1 MNNESQE
8 KKIHKINWRKINGW
22 KIAFIVLVSLLVG
35 ASLVIVNRMTQ
46 EREDFSTLAKNEL
59 ALAGEPLLDI
69 RSQKAQINKIVSV
82 YLEDLQKDSK
92 KEQDQ
97 NYQFILKNEALI
109 SGEFDLLGF
118 PLRFYLYLDPF
129 VMDDGN
135 VQLKA
140 KSLSVGAL
148 NLPIAQ
154 VLRMIAKAPQL
165 PKWIEV
171 NPKSE
176 TIVLRLDQFQ
186 LSNGLY
192 LRAKKIN
199 LVEDE
204 IEFSIYL
211 AEKSTSTE
219 KSKE

>member
-1 MNNESQE
+1 MSNESQE
-8 KKIHKINWRKINGW
+8 KKVKKINWRKINGW
-22 KIAFIVLVSLLVG
+22 KIAFIVLFSLLMG
-35 ASLVIVNRMTQ
+35 SSLVIVNRMTQ
-46 EREDFSTLAKNEL
+46 EREDLSTLAKNEL

-118 PLRFYLYLDPF
+118 PLRFYLYLNPF

-154 VLRMIAKAPQL
+154 VLRMIAKAPQI
-165 PKWIEV
+165 PKWVEV
-171 NPKSE
+171 DPKSE
-176 TIVLRLDQFQ
+176 VIVLRLDQFQ

>member
-1 MNNESQE
+1 MSNESQE
-8 KKIHKINWRKINGW
+8 KKVKKINWRKINGW
-22 KIAFIVLVSLLVG
+22 KIAFIVLFSLLMG
-35 ASLVIVNRMTQ
+35 SSLVIVNRMTQ
-46 EREDFSTLAKNEL
+46 EREDLSTLAKNEL

-92 KEQDQ
+92 KGQDQ

-140 KSLSVGAL
+140 NSLSVGAL

-154 VLRMIAKAPQL
+154 VLRMIAKAPQI
-165 PKWIEV
+165 PKWVEV
-171 NPKSE
+171 DPKSE
-176 TIVLRLDQFQ
+176 VIVLRLDQFQ

>member
-1 MNNESQE
+1 MSNESQE
-8 KKIHKINWRKINGW
+8 KKVKKINWRKINGW
-22 KIAFIVLVSLLVG
+22 KIAFIVLFSLLMG
-35 ASLVIVNRMTQ
+35 SSLVIVNRMTQ
-46 EREDFSTLAKNEL
+46 EREDLSTLAKNEL

-92 KEQDQ
+92 KGQDQ

-118 PLRFYLYLDPF
+118 PLRFYLYLNPF

-154 VLRMIAKAPQL
+154 VLRMIAKAPQI
-165 PKWIEV
+165 PKWVEV
-171 NPKSE
+171 DPKSE
-176 TIVLRLDQFQ
+176 VIVLRLDQFQ

-211 AEKSTSTE
+211 AEKSTSAE

>member
-1 MNNESQE
+1 M
-8 KKIHKINWRKINGW
+8 NWRKINGW
-22 KIAFIVLVSLLVG
+22 KIAFIVLFSLLMG
-35 ASLVIVNRMTQ
+35 SSLVIVNRMTQ
-46 EREDFSTLAKNEL
+46 EREDLSTLAKNEL

-92 KEQDQ
+92 KGQDQ

-118 PLRFYLYLDPF
+118 PLRFYLYLNPF

-154 VLRMIAKAPQL
+154 VLRMIAKAPQI
-165 PKWIEV
+165 PKWVEV
-171 NPKSE
+171 DPKSE
-176 TIVLRLDQFQ
+176 VIVLRLDQFQ

-211 AEKSTSTE
+211 AEKSTSAE

>member
-1 MNNESQE
+1 MNKESQE
-8 KKIHKINWRKINGW
+8 KQVNKIDWRKINGW
-22 KIAFIVLVSLLVG
+22 KIAFIVLASLLIG
-35 ASLVIVNRMTQ
+35 SSLVIMNRMTQ
-46 EREDFSTLAKNEL
+46 EREDLSVLAKNEPVL
-59 ALAGEPLLDI
+59 EGEPLLNI
-69 RSQKAQINKIVSV
+69 QSQKAQINKIVSL

-92 KEQDQ
+92 KGEEQ
-97 NYQFILKNEALI
+97 NFQFILKNEALI

-154 VLRMIAKAPQL
+154 VLRMIAKTPQL
-165 PKWIEV
+165 PKWVEV

-176 TIVLRLDQFQ
+176 TIVLRLDQFE
-186 LSNGLY
+186 LTNGLY

-211 AEKSTSTE
+211 AEKSTSTK

>member
-1 MNNESQE
+1 MSNESQE
-8 KKIHKINWRKINGW
+8 KKVKKINWRKINGW
-22 KIAFIVLVSLLVG
+22 KIAFIVLFSLLMG
-35 ASLVIVNRMTQ
+35 SSLVIVNRMTQ
-46 EREDFSTLAKNEL
+46 EREDLSTLAKNEL

-92 KEQDQ
+92 KGQDQ

-154 VLRMIAKAPQL
+154 VLRMIAKAPQI
-165 PKWIEV
+165 PKWVEV
-171 NPKSE
+171 DPKSE
-176 TIVLRLDQFQ
+176 VIVLRLDQFQ

>member
-1 MNNESQE
+1 MSNESQE
-8 KKIHKINWRKINGW
+8 KKVKKINWRKINGW
-22 KIAFIVLVSLLVG
+22 KIAFIVLFSLLMG
-35 ASLVIVNRMTQ
+35 SSLVIVNRMTQ
-46 EREDFSTLAKNEL
+46 EREDLSTLAKNEL

-92 KEQDQ
+92 KGQDQ